1 MKATAEKDVPE
12 ITDIDASLSQQENES
27 SMASATPKVTA
38 AYKEKSGYTLVIKAS
53 LAIPL
58 TGKRGSGTC
67 SIALLLCN
75 SVPASSGPQPAHLA
89 GLEFPLP
96 ERYCPQ

>member
-1 MKATAEKDVPE
+1 
-12 ITDIDASLSQQENES
+12 
-27 SMASATPKVTA
+27 MASASPKVTA
-38 AYKEKSGYTLVIKAS
+38 PCKEKSGYILVVKAR

-58 TGKRGSGTC
+58 TGKRVSGTC

-75 SVPASSGPQPAHLA
+75 SVSASSGSQPAHLA

-96 ERYCPQ
+96 EQYCPQ